1 MKKFS
6 IVLQMAITG
15 IISYLISWALNLN
28 YAITAGILAVLSTQ
42 LTKRDSFEVAIKRA
56 LDTTLGLFLASLMF
70 VVIGY
75 NVWVFA
81 IFVLVFTGLSFLF
94 GIEIGLVPVLVLV
107 SHLLEH
113 GEFSWQVLLNEFAI
127 MGIAIIVVLIYDL
140 LVPSFSEKEFKK
152 LIDKIDNQQK
162 EHMHLIVKYLKKE
175 ISKEETLKH
184 YNDSV
189 ILFDEI
195 YSKALVLDKDL
206 LFQKKNQYL
215 AYLQMRKTQIT
226 HINHIYNHSLKLII
240 DHEYLN
246 LIVEFIE
253 KLINDIGYY
262 DKATEQLK
270 KLDDVR
276 EFYKT
281 TTLPKTREE
290 FETRAMLFQML
301 NELEYFL
308 DSKVVFHLNNPSFGF

>member
-15 IISYLISWALNLN
+15 IISYLISLLLNLN